1 MRQDKKS
8 ASIKFKHD
16 IQKKITHL
24 KTNPYI
30 YCKSH
35 RKDDTQQKKRTDEE
49 GRGWSEPR
57 P

>member
-30 YCKSH
+30 YRKSH
-35 RKDDTQQKKRTDEE
+35 RKDDTKQKKRTDEE

>member
-24 KTNPYI
+24 KTNPYDLLQI
-30 YCKSH
+30 PPQ
-35 RKDDTQQKKRTDEE
+35 R
-49 GRGWSEPR
+49 
-57 P
+57 